1 MSVRTEPRDLSQQL
15 QSTLTIPAEQMLAA
29 ATASNPAASTAVVP
43 VAQPE
48 MQQQINEQ
56 HLNAA
61 REQIREGASVF
72 RALQQ
77 RPILPPIALH
87 LVASGES
94 SSNLDGML
102 DKSADQL
109 EQQLQHKLGLTLALL
124 EPLIM
129 VLMGGLVLAIVM
141 AILMPIFEMN
151 QLIA

>member
-1 MSVRTEPRDLSQQL
+1 MGVPILEAIGGAREVVGNLWL
-15 QSTLTIPAEQMLAA
+15 Q
-29 ATASNPAASTAVVP
+29 
-43 VAQPE
+43 
-48 MQQQINEQ
+48 Q

-61 REQIREGASVF
+61 REQIREGTSVF
-72 RALQQ
+72 QALQQ

-141 AILMPIFEMN
+141 AILIPIFEMN
-151 QLIA
+151 HLIA